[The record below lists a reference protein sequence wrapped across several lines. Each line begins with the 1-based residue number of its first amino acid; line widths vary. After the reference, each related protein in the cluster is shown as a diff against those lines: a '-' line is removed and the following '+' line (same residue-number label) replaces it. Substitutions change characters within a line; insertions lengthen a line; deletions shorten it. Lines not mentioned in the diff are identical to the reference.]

1 MCNFKIITMRYYYII
16 LGAILLTGFCG
27 CNKFLDETPTA
38 HQSTSSYYQ
47 TSDDAVRAVT
57 DVYRMMKD
65 QAYGGY
71 CPSAFGD
78 IMSDDAAKGGG
89 GASDQG
95 LIQDLKLFIAK
106 ADNGYVYNAWR
117 DNYKGVYLANLVL
130 QKVPAIAMDATLKTQ
145 VIGEAHFLRGYF
157 YLQLVRLFG
166 RVPIVKTP
174 IDDGE
179 YDIAQSPEA
188 DVWALIEQDA
198 DSAITT
204 LPARSA
210 QAVSDRGRATK
221 GAAQALLLEA
231 YMWEKKWAP
240 AQQLG
245 DDLITNGGYTLAPDV
260 TQIWTLPGEFGP
272 ESIFEV
278 NNDDIPGKNVGNL
291 LNLFDGSRSTW
302 GYGFTVPSQDLVNA
316 FEPGDPRLPSTVI
329 TNNEVMSDGTTS
341 NTTASETGY
350 LNKKYWLP
358 VDEIPY
364 NNGGGG
370 GDGPTNDRV
379 YGLAQVMLW
388 TAEAAFQNG
397 AVPHATELVNQ
408 IRARARKSGGNTDM
422 SILPAYTA
430 VALDNIYHEM
440 RVETALGEH
449 RRFYELVRTGRAV
462 TVLPNFRVGINEHIP
477 IPFSEIQLSGSVLT
491 QNNGY

>member
-1 MCNFKIITMRYYYII
+1 MW
-16 LGAILLTGFCG
+16 AVLLTGLGG

-106 ADNGYVYNAWR
+106 SDNGYVYNAWR
-117 DNYKGVYLANLVL
+117 DNYKGIYLANLVL
-130 QKVPAIAMDATLKTQ
+130 QKVPAIAMDATLKTR
-145 VIGEAHFLRGYF
+145 VLGEAQFLRGYF

-166 RVPIVKTP
+166 RVPIVKEP
-174 IDDGE
+174 MDNGD
-179 YDIAQSPEA
+179 YNVPQSEEA
-188 DVWALIEQDA
+188 DVWAFIEQDA
-198 DSAITT
+198 NSAITS
-204 LPARSA
+204 LPAKA
-210 QAVSDRGRATK
+210 DQAVTDRGRATK
-221 GAAQALLLEA
+221 GAAQALLLET
-231 YMWEKKWAP
+231 YMWEKKWTA

-245 DDLITNGGYTLAPDV
+245 DEIITNGGYTLAPDV

-278 NNDDIPGKNVGNL
+278 NNDDIPGKDVGNL

-302 GYGFTVPSQDLVNA
+302 GYGFTVPTQDLVNA
-316 FEPGDPRLPSTVI
+316 FEPGDPRLQATVI

-358 VDEIPY
+358 EDEIPY

-397 AVPHATELVNQ
+397 NVSHATDLVNQ

-422 SILPAYTA
+422 TILPAYTA
-430 VALDNIYHEM
+430 VTLDNIYHEM

-449 RRFYELVRTGRAV
+449 RRFYELVRTGRAAS
-462 TVLPNFRVGINEHIP
+462 VLPALRWVSMSIYLFR
-477 IPFSEIQLSGSVLT
+477 
-491 QNNGY
+491 